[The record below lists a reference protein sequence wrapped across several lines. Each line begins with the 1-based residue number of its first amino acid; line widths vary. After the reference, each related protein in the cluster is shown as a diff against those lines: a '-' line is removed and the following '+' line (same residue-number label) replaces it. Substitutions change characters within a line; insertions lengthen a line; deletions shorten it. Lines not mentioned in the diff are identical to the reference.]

1 MNASN
6 VALRTKDMLALL
18 YQGSPAEQIARA
30 EAIVIWLEKKPEL
43 SEPLYGL
50 LPQLRQEAEI
60 LASQMRDLG
69 MGDACSACAAK
80 SFGGCCS
87 TCMAANCDV
96 VLMVLNRLLGIELSL
111 HNHAA
116 QGHDACCFL
125 AASGCIFPV
134 KPIFCLNYYCG
145 HLKERTAPAD
155 MQKLEAQASRV
166 LGLQCAFE
174 ERLLQILRH
183 DADAADVLCVV

>member
-69 MGDACSACAAK
+69 MGDACSA
-80 SFGGCCS
+80 
-87 TCMAANCDV
+87 CMAANCDV

>member
-1 MNASN
+1 MP
-6 VALRTKDMLALL
+6 ALL
-18 YQGSPAEQIARA
+18 YQGSPQEQVRRA
-30 EAIVIWLEKKPEL
+30 VAIVAWLEKKPEL
-43 SEPLYGL
+43 AEPLYAL
-50 LPQLRQEAEI
+50 LPQLEQEAEA
-60 LASQMRDLG
+60 LARRMRDLD
-69 MGDACSACAAK
+69 MGKACSGCAAR

-87 TCMAANCDV
+87 AYMAANCDV

-116 QGHDACCFL
+116 LGHDACCFL

-145 HLKERTAPAD
+145 HLKEKTASAD
-155 MQKLEAQASRV
+155 MQKLEAQAGLV

-174 ERLLQILRH
+174 ERLLQIVRNH
-183 DADAADVLCVV
+183 ADATDVLGVV